1 MRARIFALT
10 LVLLLPFTAQAAVDF
25 KYFQNLPIV
34 HEGRVKPLG
43 NFGAIL
49 LNALSGH
56 ASYNNM
62 SSNEWLA
69 RTMFDP
75 AWAEKEKFF
84 LIKNKSVM
92 QALSLSK
99 RENGYYNFNE
109 LNEAFIAQKDLLA
122 AIQKEKEPTANERDL
137 SSLFMHVAL
146 FEQVKDSMTLLLP
159 LNDKLTDA
167 QKKKIEVLLVSK
179 GKHNQMLRVIPDG
192 KEWFSVWEAFLQK
205 RSEPLLEGW
214 RQLSASYIDN
224 DAGEFSVAAQKLL
237 ADTIA
242 VSDDASLAWRLPL
255 ENIYKNLHLYFVS
268 CLFYLTALLLL
279 CFAGS
284 KLLSTAK
291 SCLYSGFVLHGLGI
305 LLRMLILQRPP
316 VSTLYESLLFV
327 GLVVVAFGLFLS
339 RRTPQGPTL
348 IVAALAG
355 VSLHL
360 VGFGL
365 TDEQD
370 SLKVLQAVLD
380 TRFWLATHVVMITV
394 GYALTLLTSLF
405 AQVTFYQSVKT
416 SRAKLSAL
424 TSRLGLWSLAF
435 VATGTILGG
444 IWADQ
449 SWGRFW
455 GWDPKENGALLIVLW
470 IIWLLHGKVA
480 KQLTQRGVLIGYA
493 LLSIIVAFSWIGT
506 NLLGV
511 GLHSYGFVTGVA
523 GGLTLF
529 VIVQAI
535 VIFYL
540 NKRIGKNV
548 SFEFA

>member
-1 MRARIFALT
+1 MRARIFI
-10 LVLLLPFTAQAAVDF
+10 LLIFLFLPFTAQAAVDF

-43 NFGAIL
+43 NFAAIL
-49 LNALSGH
+49 LNALSGQTT
-56 ASYNNM
+56 YKNI

-69 RTMFDP
+69 RALFDP
-75 AWAEKEKFF
+75 AWAETEKFF
-84 LIKNKSVM
+84 LVKNKSII
-92 QALSLSK
+92 QALSLPK
-99 RENGYYNFNE
+99 REDGYYNFAE

-122 AIQKEKEPTANERDL
+122 AIQKEEEPTANERDL

-167 QKKKIEVLLVSK
+167 QKKKIETLLVSK
-179 GKHNQMLRVIPDG
+179 GRHNQMLRVIPDG

-214 RQLSASYIDN
+214 RQLAASYIEN
-224 DAGEFSVAAQKLL
+224 DTAAFSNEAQKLL
-237 ADTIA
+237 TDTIA
-242 VSDDASLAWRLPL
+242 ASGDPSLAWRLPL
-255 ENIYKNLHLYFVS
+255 ENIYKNLHLYVASF
-268 CLFYLTALLLL
+268 LFYLAALLLL
-279 CFAGS
+279 CFIG
-284 KLLSTAK
+284 KKTLPTAK
-291 SCLYSGFVLHGLGI
+291 VCLYAGFALHGFGI

-327 GLVVVAFGLFLS
+327 GLVIVAFGLFLS

-348 IVAALAG
+348 TVAALAG

-370 SLKVLQAVLD
+370 NLKVLQAVLD
-380 TRFWLATHVVMITV
+380 TRFWLSTHVVMITV

-405 AQVTFYQSVKT
+405 AQVTFYQTVKAQ
-416 SRAKLSAL
+416 RAKLSAL

-470 IIWLLHGKVA
+470 IVWLLHGKVA

-493 LLSIIVAFSWIGT
+493 ALSIIVAFSWIGT

-511 GLHSYGFVTGVA
+511 GLHSYGFVTGIA

-529 VIVQAI
+529 VIAQAMI
-535 VIFYL
+535 IFYL